1 MFSRV
6 KTFLILFL
14 AAGLLASAFGGT
26 VITANLP
33 PNTAIINISGTQ
45 DGAAT
50 YNGDLSLWYHPF
62 FTGGASQFLQY
73 TFQPG
78 TYSFQI
84 VNPTNAAQ
92 LFPALTSAQTNQ
104 IFTAWTFNT
113 PCLTTYLAFD
123 RAATNNFS
131 IPQLFDGAS
140 GTGYGNSGIPL
151 YGSYSA
157 AYNAAFTNGSYDLIR
172 TGPNG
177 YDSTNFTNTYT
188 FTTAETLVFAV
199 PDYDLNDNG
208 GGVSILVSPVIAP
221 IATTIDAANRYAYAA
236 NFGWLDWRSNTNNG
250 AVIGEYVCSGYIYSA
265 NFGWINLGNG
275 TPTNGIYYQN
285 ISSNDF
291 GVNQD
296 GSGNLRG
303 YAYGANIGWINFE
316 ANGAPKVDL
325 SSGNLSG
332 YAWSANWGWISLSNS
347 VAYVQ
352 TDTIQKGAL
361 DVNGLP
367 IAWELQNFGHT
378 GVDPN
383 ADPDGDGMNNLQEYL
398 AGTDP
403 NNANDNLRIT
413 FVSHRVP
420 NPPLTS
426 VQWMAK
432 PTRFYAV
439 QQRNTLDANSSWSD
453 VDVLPNAGASS
464 ALFGDPTN
472 QDFYRVRA
480 FRPLMP

>member
-1 MFSRV
+1 M
-6 KTFLILFL
+6 KTFPILLL
-14 AAGLLASAFGGT
+14 AAGFLAPAFGGT

-33 PNTAIINISGTQ
+33 ANTAIINISGTQ
-45 DGAAT
+45 DGIVNF
-50 YNGDLSLWYHPF
+50 NGDKSLWFNPI
-62 FTGGASQFLQY
+62 FTGGATQFLQY

-78 TYSFQI
+78 TYTFHI
-84 VNPTNAAQ
+84 VNPADAAQ
-92 LFPALTSAQTNQ
+92 LFPALTLAQTNQ

-113 PCLTTYLAFD
+113 PCLTTYVAFD
-123 RAATNNFS
+123 SAATNNS
-131 IPQLFDGAS
+131 SLPQLFDGAS
-140 GTGYGNSGIPL
+140 GTNYGNSGIPL
-151 YGSYSA
+151 YGSYPA
-157 AYNAAFTNGSYDLIR
+157 AYAAAYTNSSYDLIR

-177 YDSTNFTNTYT
+177 YDSLNFTNTYT
-188 FTTAETLVFAV
+188 FTNVETLIFAI
-199 PDYDLNDNG
+199 PDYALGDNG
-208 GGVSILVSPVIAP
+208 GGVSILVSPVNP
-221 IATTIDAANRYAYAA
+221 SIATTIDGVNRYAYAA
-236 NFGWLDWRSNTNNG
+236 NFGWLDWRGDTNNG

-265 NFGWINLGNG
+265 NFGWINLGSG
-275 TPTNGIYYQN
+275 APTNGIYYQN
-285 ISSNDF
+285 VSSNDF

-316 ANGAPKVDL
+316 NTGAPKVDL

-332 YAWSANWGWISLSNS
+332 YAWSANWGWISLSNG

-367 IAWELQNFGHT
+367 IAWELENFGHT

-383 ADPDGDGMNNLQEYL
+383 ADPDGDGINNLEEYL

-403 NNANDNLRIT
+403 NNGSDFLAMT
-413 FVSHRVP
+413 FILHRVTD
-420 NPPLTS
+420 PPLTML
-426 VQWMAK
+426 QWTAK

-439 QQRNTLDANSSWSD
+439 QQRSQLDAGSWSD
-453 VDVLPNAGASS
+453 LAVLPNAGASS

-480 FRPLMP
+480 FRPLTP